1 MNNNVIAGRYELIE
15 KIGDGGMAIVYKAKC
30 KLLKRYV
37 AIKILKPEFI
47 NDAKLVESFRRESHA
62 AASLSHPNIV
72 SIFDVGREGNI
83 HYIVME
89 LVTGATLSEIIKKE
103 APMNYKEAID
113 YAKQIA
119 AGLSAA
125 HKSGIV
131 HRDVKPHNILVT
143 EDGIAKITDFGI
155 ARAVSHTTIVDKTND
170 RVMGSVHY
178 FSPEQAKGNNVD
190 EKSDIYSLGIVLF
203 EMLTGKV
210 PFDGDNPVTIALMQ
224 INEPITPPSTFVR
237 GIPPQLEKVVL
248 KATDKYPNNRFKS
261 ADEMIGAFDNI
272 ELVGRVVGASM
283 YEGNQENYKNSEKD
297 FLKDF
302 DDDDF
307 IEDYEDYKPKKTKK
321 PKQKKKRNNK
331 AKVIIPI
338 VIIAIIGALVGVGFA
353 LGIFG
358 SKDIVVPDVKGMT
371 YEEAEKTLE
380 DAKLEIKIG
389 EYVYDK
395 EYKVET
401 VCTQDP
407 DDGQMARKG
416 QKVTVDISKGADNGV
431 VPNLIGKTKDEAKR
445 IIEEFGYK
453 LGEIKV
459 VEGEEP
465 KDTVLKQDPAAGEEA
480 ENGDTINIEVSDGEG
495 KEEISVPNLL
505 GMTLEDAKTALK
517 NAGFTF
523 GKVSQGVSDTYS
535 EGEVMWQ
542 QYNSGT
548 KLEKGSSIN
557 IRISQGQSS
566 TLDFYVDFSAAK
578 EDVFYM
584 TVTVS
589 DDNGTRNIV
598 TRDQKTKADGG
609 ENIKIKGT
617 GNGTITVIFDDE
629 TVMKKNVN
637 FAAGDVG

>member
-30 KLLKRYV
+30 KLLKRFV

-47 NDAKLVESFRRESHA
+47 NDEKLVESFRRESHA

-89 LVTGATLSEIIKKE
+89 LVTGATLSEVINRE
-103 APMNYKEAID
+103 APMNYKEVID
-113 YAKQIA
+113 IAKQIA

-131 HRDVKPHNILVT
+131 HRDVKPHNILIT

-190 EKSDIYSLGIVLF
+190 EKSDIYSLGIVIF

-237 GIPPQLEKVVL
+237 GIPPQLEKIVL

-261 ADEMIGAFDNI
+261 ADEMISAFDNLQ
-272 ELVGRVVGASM
+272 LVGRVVGASM
-283 YEGNQENYKNSEKD
+283 YEGNKENYKQKEDD

-302 DDDDF
+302 DNDDF
-307 IEDYEDYKPKKTKK
+307 IEDYEDYKPKKNKA
-321 PKQKKKRNNK
+321 PKRKKKSK
-331 AKVIIPI
+331 LKIIIPI
-338 VIIAIIGALVGVGFA
+338 AVIAIIGALVGVGFA
-353 LGIFG
+353 FG
-358 SKDIVVPDVKGMT
+358 LFGPKDIKVPDVKGMT

-380 DAKLEIKIG
+380 DAKLEMEIG

-395 EYKVET
+395 EYKIET
-401 VCTQDP
+401 VCAQDP

-416 QKVTVDISKGADNGV
+416 QTVTVNISKGADKGV
-431 VPNLIGKTKDEAKR
+431 VPNLVGKTKDEAKR

-459 VEGEEP
+459 VKGEEP
-465 KDTVLKQDPAAGEEA
+465 KDTVIKQDPTAGSEAAKD
-480 ENGDTINIEVSDGEG
+480 NIINIEVSDGEG
-495 KEEISVPNLL
+495 KEESAVPNLL
-505 GMTLEDAKTALK
+505 GMTLGDAKTSLK
-517 NAGFTF
+517 NEGFKL
-523 GKVSQGVSDTYS
+523 GKVSYGVSDTYG
-535 EGEVMWQ
+535 EGEIMWQ

-548 KLEKGSSIN
+548 KLEKGSAIN

-589 DDNGTRNIV
+589 DDNGTRNII
-598 TRDQKTKADGG
+598 TRDQKKKANGG

-617 GNGTITVIFDDE
+617 GKGTITVIFDDE
-629 TVMKKNVN
+629 TVMQKRVD
-637 FAAGDVG
+637 FSAGDVG